1 MNQRTDPSPAFANAR
16 ARNLSFAR
24 ENGDYNREWFKNLRA
39 RAAAG
44 EPLAYVNA
52 DIVPT
57 EIFKAMDIPVVVNQW
72 WGAVVAAKQ
81 KSPDYLGRLQAQGF
95 RRGLCNYCSLGYAS
109 MLETDAAEA
118 PWGGLP
124 APTMVVTGDVCN
136 SGLKIFEL
144 WAQRFGI
151 PLFRIESAVIDRP
164 DVSGWAERH
173 RRDWDA
179 ILGSRVIDLLADQYR
194 ELIRFLEG
202 ETGRR
207 FDHQRFA
214 EIMALSNEQEEYYYR
229 TRELINHARPAPFN
243 IADQM
248 PATMIPQWHRGSEW
262 ARDRARLF
270 YEETRRKVEAGEGAV
285 ANERVRLMWIGT
297 GLWYNLDFYQY
308 FEQQYGAVF
317 IWSIYLS
324 VAADAY
330 PTYGED
336 PLRTLAARLTKIN
349 NLLAV
354 PPFNT
359 QWYLDQIRA
368 AGIDGVVSMGR
379 DDETACQ
386 SSFGTQYLVHRAL
399 ETAGVPLLKLDVD
412 NADARGWDDAAMRAL
427 VSNFIE
433 RDILAK
439 RT

>member
-1 MNQRTDPSPAFANAR
+1 MTDAELPSARFASTR

-24 ENGDYNREWFKNLRA
+24 ENSDYNRQWFQALRA

-44 EPLAYVNA
+44 EPLAYINA

-72 WGAVVAAKQ
+72 WGAVIAAKQ
-81 KSPDYLGRLQAQGF
+81 KSADYLGRLNAQGF
-95 RRGLCNYCSLGYAS
+95 RRGLCNYCSLGYAAT
-109 MLETDAAEA
+109 LETDPEQA

-124 APTMVVTGDVCN
+124 RPTVMVTGDVCN
-136 SGLKIFEL
+136 SGVKIFEL
-144 WAQRFGI
+144 WARRFGI

-164 DVSGWAERH
+164 DVTRWPERH
-173 RRDWDA
+173 RHEWDD
-179 ILGSRVIDLLADQYR
+179 ILGSRSIDLLAEQYR
-194 ELIRFLEG
+194 ELITFLER

-207 FDHQRFA
+207 FDEERFRQ
-214 EIMALSNEQEEYYYR
+214 IMALSNEQEEYYFR
-229 TRELINHARPAPFN
+229 TRELINHTRPAPLN

-248 PATMIPQWHRGSEW
+248 PATMIPQWHRGEVW

-270 YEETRRKVEAGEGAV
+270 YEETRRRVEAGEGAV
-285 ANERVRLMWIGT
+285 AGERVRLMWIGT

-317 IWSIYLS
+317 VWSMYLS

-330 PTYGED
+330 PTYGGD

-349 NLLAV
+349 NLIAV

-359 QWYLDQIRA
+359 QWYLQQIRD

-386 SSFGTQYLVHRAL
+386 SSFGTQYLVHRAI
-399 ETAGVPLLKLDVD
+399 ESAGVPLLKLAVDSADTRNWDD
-412 NADARGWDDAAMRAL
+412 NAVRTQ
-427 VSNFIE
+427 VSQFIE
-433 RDILAK
+433 QQILAK
-439 RT
+439 RP